1 MSGAAWLLRL
11 KKNGGERGIR
21 TPGTLTRTTDF
32 ESAAIDH
39 SAISP
44 RQAEFYQGRGQY
56 LGAATRSIITLT
68 QAGLPEVARLK
79 DAIAAADGLL
89 LVTPD
94 GADISRAVGCTS
106 GCGRAWLH
114 LASLVEERGDL
125 PGYLLEFV
133 DLAVGGD
140 EVRE

>member
-1 MSGAAWLLRL
+1 MTTILIGISGSVRAASFNSALLRVAAA
-11 KKNGGERGIR
+11 ECPADAVIR
-21 TPGTLTRTTDF
+21 I
-32 ESAAIDH
+32 ESIAAIPLYNGDD
-39 SAISP
+39 
-44 RQAEFYQGRGQY
+44 E
-56 LGAATRSIITLT
+56 AAH
-68 QAGLPEVARLK
+68 GVPPEVARLK

-125 PGYLLEFV
+125 PGYLLEFL